1 MKLLKKG
8 IIGVGNTVL
17 GYLTIPGLL
26 IGFLLA
32 TNSSKGW
39 GVENKDGQ
47 IFIPL
52 GILLLIVFVLLVIIK
67 LFKSVKRIKNRSDN
81 FYFRYIQNN
90 LFFVGMMIY
99 LIHCAIV

>member
-26 IGFLLA
+26 IAFLLA

-39 GVENKDGQ
+39 GIVNKDGQ

-52 GILLLIVFVLLVIIK
+52 GILALIGFALLVIIK
-67 LFKSVKRIKNRSDN
+67 IFKSIKTTKNGAND
-81 FYFRYIQNN
+81 FYSRFIGNN
-90 LFFVGMMIY
+90 LFFAGMMIY
-99 LIHCAIV
+99 LIHCAVV